1 MVSLLLA
8 LIYLSFISLGL
19 PDSLLGAA
27 WPVMQIEFGCA
38 LSFAGV
44 VSMITSAGTVVSS
57 LASDY
62 CIHRFGAGRVTA
74 ISVAMTALALFGF
87 STVSA
92 PWQLCLWAIPYGLGA
107 GAVDAALNNYVALHF
122 SSRHMSWLH
131 AFWGVGATLSPN
143 IMAFA
148 LGSQMGWRGGYMTV
162 SVVQIALSLILFLS
176 LPLWRKNAAIKAVAD
191 PNGAKEEYVSPGL
204 LGALRIRGVPYI
216 LIAFFCY
223 CSMEA
228 TAGLWA
234 ASYYVE
240 YRGVDA
246 EVAARFGSFFY
257 VGLMLGRFAN
267 GFIANRMG
275 DRRMIR
281 VGSIGAIVGLVMVLL
296 PLPDATLSLFG
307 LIVLGVGSAPI
318 YPSII
323 HSTPDHFGENNSQ
336 AIVGIQM
343 ASAYV
348 GCTLMPPLFGLLAQH
363 ISIAL
368 YPYFMLF
375 FTVLMLVMTERLRVV
390 TGKRRQV

>member
-27 WPVMQIEFGCA
+27 WPVMQIELDCA
-38 LSFAGV
+38 ISFAGAI
-44 VSMITSAGTVVSS
+44 SMIMSGGTVLSS
-57 LASDY
+57 LASDF
-62 CIHRFGAGRVTA
+62 CIRKLGAGRVTA
-74 ISVAMTALALFGF
+74 ISTALTAVALFGF

-92 PWQLCLWAIPYGLGA
+92 PWHLCLWAIPYGLGA

-131 AFWGVGATLSPN
+131 AFWGVGATVSPN

-148 LGSQMGWRGGYMTV
+148 LGGQMGWRGGYLTV
-162 SVVQIALSLILFLS
+162 SAVQITLSLVLFFS
-176 LPLWRKNAAIKAVAD
+176 LPLWRKMATLQLSPVDAVGQEA
-191 PNGAKEEYVSPGL
+191 PSTGL

-216 LIAFFCY
+216 LIAFFAY

-257 VGLMLGRFAN
+257 VGLMMGRF
-267 GFIANRMG
+267 GSGLIANRLG

-281 VGSIGAIVGLVMVLL
+281 IGCIGAMTGLLLVLL
-296 PLPDATLSLFG
+296 PLQSATLSLVG
-307 LIVLGVGSAPI
+307 LVVLGVGCAPI

-323 HSTPDHFGENNSQ
+323 HSTPDHFGEGNSQ

-363 ISIAL
+363 VSIAL
-368 YPYFMLF
+368 YPYYMLF
-375 FTVLMLVMTERLRVV
+375 FAVLMLLMTERLR
-390 TGKRRQV
+390 KIKQNA

>member
-1 MVSLLLA
+1 MISLLLA

-27 WPVMQIEFGCA
+27 WPVMQIEFDCA

-44 VSMITSAGTVVSS
+44 ISMIVSAGTVVSS
-57 LASDY
+57 LASDF

-131 AFWGVGATLSPN
+131 AFWGVGATISPN

-148 LGSQMGWRGGYMTV
+148 LGGRMGWRGGYLTV
-162 SVVQIALSLILFLS
+162 SAVQIALSLVLFLS
-176 LPLWRKNAAIKAVAD
+176 LPLWRKTAALRGEEG
-191 PNGAKEEYVSPGL
+191 GASGEEYVSPGL
-204 LGALRIRGVPYI
+204 IGALRIRGVPYI
-216 LIAFFCY
+216 LIAFFAY

-267 GFIANRMG
+267 GLIANRMG

-281 VGSIGAIVGLVMVLL
+281 LGSIGAMIGLVMVLL
-296 PLPDATLSLFG
+296 PFEDASLSLAG
-307 LIVLGVGSAPI
+307 LVVLGVGCAPI

-323 HSTPDHFGENNSQ
+323 HSTPDHFGEQNSQ

-375 FTVLMLVMTERLRVV
+375 FTVLMLVMTELLRHA
-390 TGKRRQV
+390 TKENAHR

>member
-27 WPVMQIEFGCA
+27 WPVMHLELGSQ

-44 VSMITSAGTVVSS
+44 ISMIVSAGTVLSS

-62 CIHRFGAGRVTA
+62 MIHRFGAGRVTA
-74 ISVAMTALALFGF
+74 ISVATTALALFGY

-148 LGSQMGWRGGYMTV
+148 LASEHGWRSGYITV
-162 SVVQIALSLILFLS
+162 SAVQIVLAVILIAS
-176 LPLWRKNAAIKAVAD
+176 LPLWKRQAAVAGESAED
-191 PNGAKEEYVSPGL
+191 YVSPGL
-204 LGALRIRGVPYI
+204 RGALRIRGVPLV

-234 ASYYVE
+234 SSYFVE

-246 EVAARFGSFFY
+246 ETAAHFASLFY
-257 VGLMLGRFAN
+257 LGLMSGRFLS
-267 GFIANRMG
+267 GFVADRLG
-275 DRRMIR
+275 DKQMLRI
-281 VGSIGAIVGLVMVLL
+281 GCIGAIVGLLMVLA
-296 PLPDATLSLFG
+296 PLPSATLSLFG
-307 LIVLGVGSAPI
+307 LVVLGVGCAPI

-323 HSTPDHFGENNSQ
+323 HSTPDHFGKQNSQ

-343 ASAYV
+343 ASAYI
-348 GCTLMPPLFGLLAQH
+348 GCTFMPSIFGLIAQH
-363 ISIAL
+363 VHIAL
-368 YPYFMLF
+368 YPYYMLL
-375 FTVLMLVMTERLRVV
+375 FTVVMLIMTECVRGVLYH
-390 TGKRRQV
+390 KE